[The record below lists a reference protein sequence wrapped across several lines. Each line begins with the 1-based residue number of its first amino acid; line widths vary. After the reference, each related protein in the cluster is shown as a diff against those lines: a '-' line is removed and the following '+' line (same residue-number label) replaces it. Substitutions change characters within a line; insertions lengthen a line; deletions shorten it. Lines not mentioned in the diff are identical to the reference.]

1 MASELELNRMLS
13 KVQTQNI
20 ALLIYGGQD
29 RLNSLRRTWS
39 KIENDPEFSK
49 SNRPFKNHSERYV
62 DACRKI
68 KRFQEVAED
77 ENFQSL
83 DEVYDAYMA
92 IDENLPIDVHLSMF
106 IPIMTMHTSPEQ
118 KERWLSAAQ
127 SFRIIGAYAQT
138 ELAHGSNVRGIETSA
153 TYDVATDEFVINTP
167 SLTSAKWWPG
177 GLGHT
182 ATHAVVYANLLLK
195 GRNYGPHPF
204 MVQLRSLVDH
214 RPLPRIILGDLG
226 PKQGYNSMDNGYALF
241 DRVRIPRTDML
252 MGFAQ
257 VSSAGEYS
265 KQEGAEKIAF
275 GIMLDVRARIC
286 MNSAYVLARALT
298 ISIRYSCV
306 RVQGFVDNSGRNP
319 QERAVIEYPTQQ
331 RVLMPLLSLA
341 YALHFTGVDLK
352 RFYTAYTRSGDASLL
367 SELHASSAGLKA
379 YITTH
384 VSEGMESCRKMCGG
398 HGFLVNAGF
407 SDLYTSY
414 LPFSTLEGTK
424 EVLQQQMGR
433 FLLKQFSTALS
444 KGKERSAK
452 ESVAPPVMAPSTLYL
467 LGEMQHTQTRRGGGR
482 SVDLQALLSL
492 LEGSAESF
500 NEEEYMQAEG
510 ALLTAHSMRSF
521 WCIAASAAAVG
532 KWTKILKQ
540 KDSATSEGTK
550 TLDSVKGTAAQDPL
564 LIASVELCT
573 AAEAHSELL
582 ILRSFSEGIRSQSTS
597 PSHSP
602 SQSHL
607 RSNSSSSSSPAAVR
621 SDTHRAGSDRGE
633 QRVGEGM
640 EGAVYLEA
648 SEVHALRLM
657 LLLLGVSMLGRS
669 SGQFLAAG
677 AISVEDFPMIG
688 MSHSL
693 LLSLLLLLLLLQFLF
708 GDQLEYCHCMRH
720 II

>member
-13 KVQTQNI
+13 KVQTHNL
-20 ALLIYGGQD
+20 ALLIYGGQV

-49 SNRPFKNHSERYV
+49 SDRPFKNHSERYV

-68 KRFQEVAED
+68 KRFQEVAEE

-106 IPIMTMHTSPEQ
+106 IPIMTMHTSSEQ
-118 KERWLSAAQ
+118 KERWLSASQ
-127 SFRIIGAYAQT
+127 SFRMIGAYAQT

-153 TYDVATDEFVINTP
+153 TYDVTTDEFIINTP

-226 PKQGYNSMDNGYALF
+226 PKQGYNSMDNGFALF

-286 MNSAYVLARALT
+286 MNSAYVMARALT

-306 RVQGFVDNSGRNP
+306 RVQGFVDNSGRSP
-319 QERAVIEYPTQQ
+319 QERAVIDYPTQQ

-341 YALHFTGVDLK
+341 YALHFTGVDVK
-352 RFYTAYTRSGDASLL
+352 RFYTAYTRSGDSSLL

-379 YITTH
+379 YITAH

-433 FLLKQFSTALS
+433 FLLKQHSIAHST
-444 KGKERSAK
+444 GKKR
-452 ESVAPPVMAPSTLYL
+452 PPFMAPSTLYL
-467 LGEMQHTQTRRGGGR
+467 LEEAQYTQTHSRGRAR
-482 SVDLQALLSL
+482 SVDLQSILTL
-492 LEGSAESF
+492 LEGGADSF
-500 NEEEYMQAEG
+500 TVEEYTEAEE
-510 ALLTAHSMRSF
+510 AILMAHSMRSS

-540 KDSATSEGTK
+540 QDSGIREGTK
-550 TLDSVKGTAAQDPL
+550 TLDSVNGRGTAAQDPL

-582 ILRSFSEGIRSQSTS
+582 ILQSFSRGIRSQS
-597 PSHSP
+597 
-602 SQSHL
+602 L
-607 RSNSSSSSSPAAVR
+607 SSSSSSGDKGR
-621 SDTHRAGSDRGE
+621 QREGSEEEAEGE
-633 QRVGEGM
+633 S
-640 EGAVYLEA
+640 AVYLEA

-677 AISVEDFPMIG
+677 AIRIEDFPVIG
-688 MSHSL
+688 ESL
-693 LLSLLLLLLLLQFLF
+693 ILLLLLLLLL
-708 GDQLEYCHCMRH
+708 LHSPSLLSLLPPLLLLLV
-720 II
+720 

>member
-1 MASELELNRMLS
+1 MASELELNRTLS
-13 KVQTQNI
+13 KVRTNNI
-20 ALLIYGGQD
+20 ALLIYGGQI
-29 RLNSLRRTWS
+29 RLNSLQRTWS
-39 KIENDPEFSK
+39 KIENDPEFHK
-49 SNRPFKNHSERYV
+49 SDRPFKNHSERYV

-68 KRFQEVAED
+68 KRFQEVAEE

-106 IPIMTMHTSPEQ
+106 IPIMTMHTSSEQ

-127 SFRIIGAYAQT
+127 SFRMIGAYAQT

-153 TYDVATDEFVINTP
+153 TYDVATDEFIINTP
-167 SLTSAKWWPG
+167 SLSSAKWWPG

-182 ATHAVVYANLLLK
+182 ATHAVVYANLILK

-214 RPLPRIILGDLG
+214 RPLPHITLGDLG

-286 MNSAYVLARALT
+286 TNSAYVLARALT

-341 YALHFTGVDLK
+341 YALHFTGMDVK
-352 RFYTAYTRSGDASLL
+352 RSYTAYTRSGDTSLL

-379 YITTH
+379 YITAH

-398 HGFLVNAGF
+398 HGFLLNAGF

-433 FLLKQFSTALS
+433 FLLKQYSTAFSTS
-444 KGKERSAK
+444 KER
-452 ESVAPPVMAPSTLYL
+452 PPVMAPSTLYL
-467 LGEMQHTQTRRGGGR
+467 LEEAQLAHTQKHSGMGRGS
-482 SVDLQALLSL
+482 SVDLQSILTL
-492 LEGSAESF
+492 LEGGDESITD
-500 NEEEYMQAEG
+500 EEYAE
-510 ALLTAHSMRSF
+510 AEEAILRAHSMRSS
-521 WCIAASAAAVG
+521 WCIATSAAAVG
-532 KWTKILKQ
+532 KWTKIQKQ
-540 KDSATSEGTK
+540 QDSGIREGTK
-550 TLDSVKGTAAQDPL
+550 TLDSVKGKGTAAQDPL

-582 ILRSFSEGIRSQSTS
+582 ILRSFSNGIRSQSH
-597 PSHSP
+597 SH
-602 SQSHL
+602 
-607 RSNSSSSSSPAAVR
+607 SSSSGDKGR
-621 SDTHRAGSDRGE
+621 
-633 QRVGEGM
+633 QM
-640 EGAVYLEA
+640 EGSQEEVEVESAVYLEA
-648 SEVHALRLM
+648 CEVHALRLM

-677 AISVEDFPMIG
+677 AIRIEDFPMIG
-688 MSHSL
+688 TSL
-693 LLSLLLLLLLLQFLF
+693 MLLLLLLLLL
-708 GDQLEYCHCMRH
+708 LSLLLPPLLLV
-720 II
+720 